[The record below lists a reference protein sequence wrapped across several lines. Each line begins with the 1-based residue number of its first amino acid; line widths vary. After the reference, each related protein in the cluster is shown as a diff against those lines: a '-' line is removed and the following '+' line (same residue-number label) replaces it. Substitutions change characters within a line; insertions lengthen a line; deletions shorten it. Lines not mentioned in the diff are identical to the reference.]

1 MSETDDLASSGTSK
15 KGGTRKVWGRESI
28 EMDGAVEQGEEGDGN
43 EKVESDGDM
52 EEAGGM
58 DE

>member
-1 MSETDDLASSGTSK
+1 MSETDDVASLGTSK
-15 KGGTRKVWGRESI
+15 KSVGTGLWSGGRKES
-28 EMDGAVEQGEEGDGN
+28 MDGAVEEE
-43 EKVESDGDM
+43 EASDGDM